1 MAQPTLWAEGRMTET
16 LAAKGLGSRARGLFR
31 KDYLDRCAD
40 LLSSTAVR
48 LTVLQLLVLLFA
60 LRVNKYL
67 LWHFPKSWFLLPLVL
82 AVALARVR
90 FRAEEKCLVWLWQLI
105 GVLSA
110 AYSLFH
116 YPLLPPV
123 NNDWA
128 TTALYAAVIAAWIGS
143 LFAGVLSRFVPSLA
157 LLPPAFLVWST
168 AAAQRITG
176 LPILTDL
183 DIMPLNEVAMCIGLG
198 VLIAHATPPI
208 VAGLLKGERHGSA
221 ERPIEAAAASFSGL
235 LLLIAVAIHL
245 ANYFWSFVAKA
256 TLDGPFLAWLTENN
270 PARMFLAAL
279 DDDHVLFYAYPGL
292 VRLFYHFVDAV
303 HLYSNFFILI
313 VQGLAIIAFFLPL
326 RAFVL
331 LLIAF
336 DVMHFSIIVLAGI
349 NFWPWIILNLIIAAV
364 VVDPRYKPQPL
375 FIRMLATL
383 FILLAPRFVQVAELG
398 WYDSGVNNKLFF
410 EAIDKTGKRYAVPT
424 NYFTFYSYSLGDMIY
439 GPVDTM
445 KAFAVGN
452 PTGPTQQYKYF
463 EAGRSCDADALTL
476 NSPNGSPYQQ
486 ALDTY
491 VRNYHLLAT
500 GIERTLGV
508 FPYDVYPHH
517 FYIPLGLSAGFRH
530 LDKSSIVAYVYH
542 QDTVC
547 LSFADGHLE
556 RKLIGSFERRIDVDA
571 GG

>member
-1 MAQPTLWAEGRMTET
+1 MTET
-16 LAAKGLGSRARGLFR
+16 LAAKGLGRRSRGLFR
-31 KDYLDRCAD
+31 RDYLDRCAD
-40 LLSSTAVR
+40 ILSSTVVR
-48 LTVLQLLVLLFA
+48 LTVLQFLVLLFA
-60 LRVNKYL
+60 LRANKYL
-67 LWHFPKSWFLLPLVL
+67 LWHFPKIWFLVPLVL
-82 AVALARVR
+82 AAVLARVR

-116 YPLLPPV
+116 YPLLPPLS
-123 NNDWA
+123 DDRISI
-128 TTALYAAVIAAWIGS
+128 ALYAAVIAAWIGS
-143 LFAGVLSRFVPSLA
+143 LLAGVLSRFIPSLA
-157 LLPPAFLVWST
+157 LLSPAFLVWST
-168 AAAQRITG
+168 AAAERVTG

-198 VLIAHATPPI
+198 LLIAHATPPI
-208 VAGLLKGERHGSA
+208 LAGLLKRSA
-221 ERPIEAAAASFSGL
+221 RGLAEPSVDAAAGSFAGL
-235 LLLIAVAIHL
+235 LLLIAIAIHL

-270 PARMFLAAL
+270 PTRMFLAAL
-279 DDDHVLFYAYPGL
+279 DDDHVLFYAYPAL
-292 VRLFYHFVDAV
+292 VRLFYQFVDAV
-303 HLYSNFFILI
+303 HLYSNFFILA
-313 VQGLAIIAFFLPL
+313 VQGLAIVAFFLPL

-364 VVDPRYKPQPL
+364 VVDPRYKPQPP
-375 FIRMLATL
+375 FIRVLATL
-383 FILLAPRFVQVAELG
+383 FILVAPRFVQVAELG

-410 EAIDKTGKRYAVPT
+410 EAIDKSGKRYTVPT

-452 PTGPTQQYKYF
+452 PTGPTQQYKYLQ
-463 EAGRSCDADALTL
+463 AGRSCDTDALTL
-476 NSPNGSPYQQ
+476 NSPDGSPYQKP
-486 ALDTY
+486 LDTY
-491 VRNYHLLAT
+491 VRNYHRLAL
-500 GIERTLGV
+500 GIERTLGA
-508 FPYDVYPHH
+508 FPYDFYPHH
-517 FYIPLGLSAGFRH
+517 FYIPLGLSADFRH
-530 LDKSSIVAYVYH
+530 LDKSSIVAYVYR

-547 LSFADGHLE
+547 LSFVDGHLE
-556 RKLIGSFERRIDVDA
+556 RRLIGSFERRIDVDA